1 MDHPDYKLL
10 LQAQQ
15 EVHDLAV
22 KINKVEREALLQE
35 QRLQK
40 LREVEHLIEGVVD
53 VSISK
58 IPLFLEIAFI
68 VK

>member
-10 LQAQQ
+10 LQAQK

-40 LREVEHLIEGVVD
+40 LREVEQLIEGVVD
-53 VSISK
+53 VSTSK
-58 IPLFLEIAFI
+58 ILLFI